1 MSRVRHIAT
10 RRHPGIVDAMGLI
23 GRKQAAPPVEARS
36 RRGVP
41 EDIERLYQIVAAVRE
56 NRQFETAASFD
67 AAVHPFLKAGLC
79 WVLSI
84 GPAIV
89 GFVAVDARAGSVE
102 MLYVHPAHEGKTI
115 GRALMRRALGD
126 LIRLGHRIAWLVTAR
141 ETRAERFYR
150 AQGWVEMAEAGRGSV
165 KLAKKLSG
173 M

>member
-1 MSRVRHIAT
+1 MA
-10 RRHPGIVDAMGLI
+10 
-23 GRKQAAPPVEARS
+23 ARS

-41 EDIERLYQIVAAVRE
+41 GDIPRLYPIVAAARE

-67 AAVHPFLKAGLC
+67 AAVHPYLAAGLC
-79 WVLSI
+79 WVLSVDT
-84 GPAIV
+84 AIV

-102 MLYVHPAHEGKTI
+102 MLYVHPAYEGRTV
-115 GRALMRRALGD
+115 GRALMRRALSD
-126 LIRLGHRIAWLVTAR
+126 LVKLGHRTAWLVTAR

-150 AQGWVEMAEAGRGSV
+150 AQGWVEMGPVGRGSV

>member
-1 MSRVRHIAT
+1 MK
-10 RRHPGIVDAMGLI
+10 
-23 GRKQAAPPVEARS
+23 RKTPARPVAARS

-41 EDIERLYQIVAAVRE
+41 ADIPRLYQIVAAVRE

-67 AAVHPFLKAGLC
+67 AAVRPFLEAGLC

-84 GPAIV
+84 GPAVV

-102 MLYVHPAHEGKTI
+102 MLYVHPAHEGRTI
-115 GRALMRRALGD
+115 GRALMRRALSD
-126 LIRLGHRIAWLVTAR
+126 LVRLGHRTAWLVTAQ

-150 AQGWVEMAEAGRGSV
+150 AQGWVEMGPAGRGSV
-165 KLAKKLSG
+165 KLEKKLSG

>member
-41 EDIERLYQIVAAVRE
+41 EDIARLYQIVAAVRE

>member
-1 MSRVRHIAT
+1 MES
-10 RRHPGIVDAMGLI
+10 I
-23 GRKQAAPPVEARS
+23 GRKQVARRDAARS

-41 EDIERLYQIVAAVRE
+41 TDIPRLYQIVAAVRE
-56 NRQFETAASFD
+56 NRQFETATSFD
-67 AAVHPFLKAGLC
+67 ASMHPFLEAGLC

-126 LIRLGHRIAWLVTAR
+126 LVRLGHRIAWLVTAQ

-150 AQGWVEMAEAGRGSV
+150 AQGWIEMGPVGRGSV
-165 KLAKKLSG
+165 KLAKKLSA

>member
-1 MSRVRHIAT
+1 MA
-10 RRHPGIVDAMGLI
+10 
-23 GRKQAAPPVEARS
+23 ARS

-41 EDIERLYQIVAAVRE
+41 EDIPRLYQIVAAVRE
-56 NRQFETAASFD
+56 NRQFETSASFN
-67 AAVHPFLKAGLC
+67 AAVYPFLQSGLC

-102 MLYVHPAHEGKTI
+102 MLYVHPAHEGRTI
-115 GRALMRRALGD
+115 GRALMRRALSD
-126 LIRLGHRIAWLVTAR
+126 LVRLGHRIAWLVTAR

-150 AQGWVEMAEAGRGSV
+150 AQGWVEMEVTGRGSV
-165 KLAKKLSG
+165 KLARKLSG

>member
-1 MSRVRHIAT
+1 
-10 RRHPGIVDAMGLI
+10 MGPT
-23 GRKQAAPPVEARS
+23 GRKQAAPPVAARS
-36 RRGVP
+36 RRGVL
-41 EDIERLYQIVAAVRE
+41 EDIPRLYQIVAAVRE

-67 AAVHPFLKAGLC
+67 AAVHPYLTAGLC

-102 MLYVHPAHEGKTI
+102 MLYVHPAHEGKTV
-115 GRALMRRALGD
+115 GRALMRRALSD
-126 LIRLGHRIAWLVTAR
+126 LVRLGHRIAWLVTAQ

-150 AQGWVEMAEAGRGSV
+150 AQGWVEMGSAGRGSV